1 MDHLFR
7 ECPVTVEVWTT
18 LSLQNIIMNQSMDF
32 VQWLTLVFEQLTPC
46 QGRLFCCALWDIW
59 GDRNRRI
66 HEEKVSN
73 GKEITNFISNYITEL
88 IGFEKRKS
96 INFDGAYN
104 ESQNRSTSGIVARD
118 AEGKVLLSC
127 SEIHHDITSAFAVEA
142 IACWKTVQIGVEK
155 DGSQSSLKEIPSQ

>member
-1 MDHLFR
+1 MQYRLLSVNTSCPQCGERAETMDHLFR

-96 INFDGAYN
+96 VI
-104 ESQNRSTSGIVARD
+104 
-118 AEGKVLLSC
+118 
-127 SEIHHDITSAFAVEA
+127 ITEN
-142 IACWKTVQIGVEK
+142 KR
-155 DGSQSSLKEIPSQ
+155 